1 MPLSRSRMNAEDNEE
16 LNEYLDLNPKFI
28 PILKIRSSRQTV
40 EQTEIQAYRE
50 TGRQTDR

>member
-1 MPLSRSRMNAEDNEE
+1 MSAEDNEE

-40 EQTEIQAYRE
+40 EQTEIQTYRH
-50 TGRQTDR
+50 TDIHTYINTDR